1 MSNVR
6 LIIFAK
12 APQAGLAKTR
22 LIPALGAAGAAQLA
36 RRMLAETLTT
46 ALAANVGVVELCLTP
61 APSDAAW
68 QGFNWPTEVQLS
80 AQGEGDLGQRLA
92 RATRRSLALG
102 CPLMLIGTD
111 CPELTVEL
119 LRAAAAQ
126 LLSHDSVLHPTYDGG
141 YALLGVQHDNPRVF
155 ADIHWSTASV
165 AASTRERIAELGWSL
180 AEGARLHDVDTAD
193 DLQWLPPG
201 WLVAG

>member
-36 RRMLAETLTT
+36 RRMLAETLAT

-61 APSDAAW
+61 APTDAAW

-180 AEGARLHDVDTAD
+180 AEGARLHDVDTPD

>member
-36 RRMLAETLTT
+36 RRMLAETLAT

-61 APSDAAW
+61 APDNAAW

-193 DLQWLPPG
+193 DLQWLPPD

>member
-36 RRMLAETLTT
+36 RRMLAETLAT

-61 APSDAAW
+61 APTDAAW

-80 AQGEGDLGQRLA
+80 TQGEGDLGQRLA

-165 AASTRERIAELGWSL
+165 AASTRERITELGWNL
-180 AEGARLHDVDTAD
+180 AEGACLHDVDTPD
-193 DLQWLPPG
+193 DLQWLPPD

>member
-61 APSDAAW
+61 APTDAAW

-180 AEGARLHDVDTAD
+180 AEGARLHDVDTPD
-193 DLQWLPPG
+193 DLQWLPPD

>member
-46 ALAANVGVVELCLTP
+46 ALAAKVGVVELCLTP
-61 APSDAAW
+61 APTDAAW
-68 QGFNWPTEVQLS
+68 QGFNWPIEVQLS

-193 DLQWLPPG
+193 DLQWLPPD

>member
-36 RRMLAETLTT
+36 RRMLAETLAT

-61 APSDAAW
+61 APTDAAW

-92 RATRRSLALG
+92 RASSRSLALG

-193 DLQWLPPG
+193 DLQWLPPD